1 MKNKN
6 SIHYHITFI
15 AAIIAFMVFTMIL
28 INTIVFV
35 KPKSNEETI
44 FLLQKNIETK
54 ALEVNQFIDST
65 LSAFRT
71 FSIMPEFKA
80 IDARTVEPLI
90 MEINNS
96 KKLKTQEISFIG
108 KNGFCW
114 LNSYITKSLVRFDE
128 YNEAYI
134 SDNEFLISSPRKNDQ
149 NQDVLLLYYPI
160 KGYNN
165 EKNALICSV
174 IPVYYLRQIVDST
187 KLFESKTWIM
197 NKEHEII
204 SCNGDYIYNE
214 FISEKNL
221 NEVPLENIDYS
232 NVINVDGIKGKAHL
246 FVAPVDN
253 YDDWFV
259 VSLVNNNIINENINN
274 IITTYI
280 LVLCILLILINVLGR
295 YLSFYILSP
304 INILQDCMK
313 EVKDGNLN
321 AYYENKT
328 RFHNEIDDVG
338 NSFNYMLN
346 SINSLIKRIYAEEKN
361 RKDIELRMMNEQIK
375 PHFLY
380 NTLDNIRFLAKKN
393 NDEEVA
399 ESIQNLSEYFR
410 LSLNNGKEYV
420 TIDEELRH
428 TKSYLNMQKL
438 RFNDNLSY
446 FIDRDDEVKDFMVPK
461 IIIQP
466 IVENSIKHGNPNKDR
481 NLYIIISVRLVDD
494 YYEITVED
502 NGIGMSKDKVNK
514 LKEDITNGETKGYG
528 LANTYSRLKK
538 LYGDN
543 FEIKIKSIE
552 KLSTTIKFKIRK
564 EEA

>member
-1 MKNKN
+1 MKQKN
-6 SIHYHITFI
+6 SINYHITFI
-15 AAIIAFMVFTMIL
+15 ATIIAFLVLATIL
-28 INTIVFV
+28 IHTIVFV
-35 KPKSNEETI
+35 KPKTNEETI
-44 FLLQKNIETK
+44 FLVQKNVETK
-54 ALEVNQFIDST
+54 ALEVNQFINST

-90 MEINNS
+90 MDINNS

-114 LNSYITKSLVRFDE
+114 LNSDITKSLVRFEE

-134 SDNEFLISSPRKNDQ
+134 TDAEFVISSPRKNDQ

-160 KGYNN
+160 KGYNE

-174 IPVYYLRQIVDST
+174 IPTYYLRQIVDST
-187 KLFESKTWIM
+187 KIFESKTWIM
-197 NKEHEII
+197 NKNQEII
-204 SCNGDYIYNE
+204 SCNEDYIYNE
-214 FISEKNL
+214 IISQANL
-221 NEVPLENIDYS
+221 NNLELDTINHS
-232 NVINVDGIKGKAHL
+232 TVLNVDGIKGKSRL
-246 FVAPVDN
+246 FISPVDN
-253 YDDWFV
+253 YNEWFV
-259 VSLVNNNIINENINN
+259 MSLVNNKIIDKNINN
-274 IITTYI
+274 IIYTYVLLLLLL
-280 LVLCILLILINVLGR
+280 LVLIYALGR

-304 INILQDCMK
+304 IKILQECMQ
-313 EVKDGNLN
+313 EVKDGDLD

-328 RFHNEIDDVG
+328 KIHNEIDDLG
-338 NSFNYMLN
+338 NSFNYMLD
-346 SINSLIKRIYAEEKN
+346 SIHSLIKRIYAEEKN
-361 RKDIELRMMNEQIK
+361 RKDIEVRMMNEQIK

-420 TIDEELRH
+420 NLDEELKH

-446 FIDRDDEVKDFMVPK
+446 FIESDEAAKDLIVPK

-466 IVENSIKHGNPNKDR
+466 IVENSIKHGNPNKDKQL
-481 NLYIIISVRLVDD
+481 NIFIKVEVKENK
-494 YYEITVED
+494 YEIIVED
-502 NGIGMSKDKVNK
+502 NGEGIAKDK
-514 LKEDITNGETKGYG
+514 LKELYQSIIDGNSKGYG
-528 LANTYSRLKK
+528 LTNTYNRLKK

-543 FEIKIKSIE
+543 FEMKMRSIE
-552 KLSTTIKFKIRK
+552 KLGTTIKFIITK
-564 EEA
+564 EGE

>member
-1 MKNKN
+1 MKRKN
-6 SIHYHITFI
+6 SINYHITFI
-15 AAIIAFMVFTMIL
+15 ATIIAFLVLATIL
-28 INTIVFV
+28 IHTIVFV
-35 KPKSNEETI
+35 KPKTNEETI
-44 FLLQKNIETK
+44 FLVQKNVETK

-90 MEINNS
+90 MDINNS

-114 LNSYITKSLVRFDE
+114 LNSDITKSLVRFEE

-134 SDNEFLISSPRKNDQ
+134 TDAEFVISSPRKNDQ

-160 KGYNN
+160 KGYNE

-174 IPVYYLRQIVDST
+174 IPTYYLRQIVDST
-187 KLFESKTWIM
+187 KIFESKTWIM
-197 NKEHEII
+197 NKNQEII
-204 SCNGDYIYNE
+204 SCNEDYIYNE
-214 FISEKNL
+214 IISQANL
-221 NEVPLENIDYS
+221 NNLELDTINHS
-232 NVINVDGIKGKAHL
+232 TVLNVDGIKGKSRL
-246 FVAPVDN
+246 FISPVDN
-253 YDDWFV
+253 YNEWFV
-259 VSLVNNNIINENINN
+259 MSLVNNKIIDKNINN
-274 IITTYI
+274 IIYTYVLLLLLL
-280 LVLCILLILINVLGR
+280 LVLIYALGR

-304 INILQDCMK
+304 IKILQECMQ
-313 EVKDGNLN
+313 EVKDGDLD

-328 RFHNEIDDVG
+328 KIHNEIDDLG
-338 NSFNYMLN
+338 NSFNYMLD
-346 SINSLIKRIYAEEKN
+346 SIHSLIKRIYAEEKN
-361 RKDIELRMMNEQIK
+361 RKDIEVRMMNEQIK

-420 TIDEELRH
+420 NLDEELKH

-446 FIDRDDEVKDFMVPK
+446 FIESDEAAKDLIVPK

-466 IVENSIKHGNPNKDR
+466 IVENSIKHGNPNKDKQL
-481 NLYIIISVRLVDD
+481 NIFIKVEVKENK
-494 YYEITVED
+494 YEIIVED
-502 NGIGMSKDKVNK
+502 NGEGIAKDK
-514 LKEDITNGETKGYG
+514 LKELYQSIIDGNSKGYG
-528 LANTYSRLKK
+528 LTNTYNRLKK

-543 FEIKIKSIE
+543 FEMKMRSIE
-552 KLSTTIKFKIRK
+552 KLGTTIKFIITR
-564 EEA
+564 EGE